1 MNKLFILLPFFMLLA
16 ACKTEA
22 PNCSDK
28 ETQDLVKKIARD
40 EITKYGV
47 NSKLIKMEI
56 ENIRTLDKNNNTG
69 AYSCAADF
77 IIYIKNSRKSYPIT
91 YTSELMDNKKEFYV
105 MVYGF

>member
-1 MNKLFILLPFFMLLA
+1 MKKLLLLLPLLTLLT

-28 ETQDLVKKIARD
+28 ETQKLVKQIAND
-40 EITKYGV
+40 ELTKYGI

-56 ENIRTLDKNNNTG
+56 KNIRTLDKNSNTG

-77 IIYIKNSRKSYPIT
+77 IIYVKNSKQSYPIT
-91 YTSELMDNKKEFYV
+91 YTSELMDNKEEFYV
-105 MVYGF
+105 TVYGF